1 MYTRDEYRQM
11 ADEAN
16 AQSKKLQIVQET
28 KEVPIYNDEGEIIG
42 YETIV
47 VDEHLEIVDN
57 PENFARRFFNTSLGY
72 VSREVH
78 NLTGK
83 PEDFINDTLPQLQE
97 GIPIITY
104 NADGSQN
111 RDVNVTAE
119 FIQECKQQKLKDFYG
134 G

>member
-1 MYTRDEYRQM
+1 M
-11 ADEAN
+11 
-16 AQSKKLQIVQET
+16 
-28 KEVPIYNDEGEIIG
+28 
-42 YETIV
+42 
-47 VDEHLEIVDN
+47 
-57 PENFARRFFNTSLGY
+57 
-72 VSREVH
+72 SREVH